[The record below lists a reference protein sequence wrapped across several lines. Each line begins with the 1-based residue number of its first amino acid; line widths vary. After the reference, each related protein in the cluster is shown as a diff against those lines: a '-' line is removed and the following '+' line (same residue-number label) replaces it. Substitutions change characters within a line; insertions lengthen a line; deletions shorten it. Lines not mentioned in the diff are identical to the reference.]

1 MNGMNVSNAMVV
13 TGSVSSIRSI
23 DCDEIWQITR
33 GGPDVGGAA
42 RVFAFAPS
50 PALFQEYR
58 MNWKQKSPEEW
69 WGSYERQFN
78 AELQSLEAEIAVE
91 KLRALVES
99 GRTIALVCF
108 CKDSQYCHRS
118 LVAEFLKD
126 RGFIVEEHQ
135 SPRPIDSGIA
145 QVTMFV

>member
-1 MNGMNVSNAMVV
+1 MNSTNGSNAVV
-13 TGSVSSIRSI
+13 ITGSVSSIRSI

-33 GGPDVGGAA
+33 GGPDVGDAA

-58 MNWKQKSPEEW
+58 NHWRQKDPEEW
-69 WGSYERQFN
+69 WGLYVRQFRE
-78 AELQSLEAEIAVE
+78 ELHSQEVEIAVE
-91 KLRALVES
+91 KLHARVES